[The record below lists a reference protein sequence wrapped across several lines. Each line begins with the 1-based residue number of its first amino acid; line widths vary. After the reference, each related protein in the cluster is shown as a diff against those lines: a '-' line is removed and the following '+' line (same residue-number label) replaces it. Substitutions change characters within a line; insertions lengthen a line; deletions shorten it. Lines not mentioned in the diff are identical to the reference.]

1 MARIFQCD
9 ICGKH
14 FTCLKDYYEINRISF
29 RRATHK
35 TQYELDNIKDNI
47 RITDIEYF
55 DICPSCAK
63 AFEKFVEERKKKEE

>member
-9 ICGKH
+9 ICGKC

-29 RRATHK
+29 RQTDHI
-35 TQYELDNIKDNI
+35 TQYEL
-47 RITDIEYF
+47 EYF
-55 DICPSCAK
+55 DTCPVCAK

>member
-9 ICGKH
+9 ICGKC

-35 TQYELDNIKDNI
+35 TQYELK
-47 RITDIEYF
+47 YL
-55 DICPSCAK
+55 DICPDCVK